1 MKYDQY
7 KTAAACLTR
16 FYAAHQVL
24 NVEST
29 HQSLVSRSFFFGKRL
44 NKEWPWTGR
53 VLKSLHTT
61 ALQYHRNVWFFH
73 WQCWLFETGMF
84 GCCTMASSHSMLYN
98 LVSISSHSLQLD
110 LSMLTLKLV
119 TLVVKMIKNG
129 QYKMDGACWKGFYDA
144 HQFLKLIVFIK
155 VSFQVVLGSFQLCR
169 DFRFC
174 IIDRECWSEIEN
186 HNGVLETFPNHS
198 LWVPEVCL
206 EWWCTHVF
214 KKLGVP
220 VRQTGLQS

>member
-1 MKYDQY
+1 MALNRQGTEKPSYDSVAISQ
-7 KTAAACLTR
+7 KCL
-16 FYAAHQVL
+16 VL
-24 NVEST
+24 S
-29 HQSLVSRSFFFGKRL
+29 
-44 NKEWPWTGR
+44 
-53 VLKSLHTT
+53 
-61 ALQYHRNVWFFH
+61 

-119 TLVVKMIKNG
+119 TLVVKMMKND

-144 HQFLKLIVFIK
+144 HQVLKLIVFIK

-186 HNGVLETFPNHS
+186 HNGVLETFPNHVRPS
-198 LWVPEVCL
+198 LWVPEVRL